1 MKQRS
6 RHLKKKLL
14 NCSILWNQHNDQV
27 PIGLLAQLV
36 EHCIAEV
43 MGSNP
48 VQIWIFFR
56 PYFHYFQ
63 TVFITA
69 KVALIFTSLSAVH
82 IHDFRIFT
90 VIYSYNCN
98 LNRSAEHQVKALPD
112 IHAILHS
119 IPGKR
124 SIPRG
129 LNGIQEVPTH
139 SNKNLNRSKT
149 SSKVYWF
156 HTIVWEIL
164 YSLTHSVWMT
174 WVLKHQEMSNWKK
187 LVKTKSSVYFTW
199 TLRGAPRFPQFV
211 RHWGSFRRH
220 RFTRTMDSAVEKGYV
235 HNLSTYCIFDMNANI
250 KIA

>member
-56 PYFHYFQ
+56 PYFQYFQ

-119 IPGKR
+119 IPGK
-124 SIPRG
+124 
-129 LNGIQEVPTH
+129 
-139 SNKNLNRSKT
+139 
-149 SSKVYWF
+149 
-156 HTIVWEIL
+156 IL
-164 YSLTHSVWMT
+164 LKDLYREGWTEYKKYQLILTKILT
-174 WVLKHQEMSNWKK
+174 VLKH
-187 LVKTKSSVYFTW
+187 LVKFIDFIPSYGKFYT
-199 TLRGAPRFPQFV
+199 A
-211 RHWGSFRRH
+211 
-220 RFTRTMDSAVEKGYV
+220 
-235 HNLSTYCIFDMNANI
+235 
-250 KIA
+250 